1 MIIKVS
7 KNNEVQYLQ
16 VLEGSKPLNAVVG
29 MLLTAPRGTEFAV
42 EVSNDGPPLNFAVA
56 SIDLDHLVR
65 LVNGIATKRVRPATT
80 EQA

>member
-42 EVSNDGPPLNFAVA
+42 EVDRKSTRLNSSHSDRSRMPSSA
-56 SIDLDHLVR
+56 
-65 LVNGIATKRVRPATT
+65 
-80 EQA
+80 